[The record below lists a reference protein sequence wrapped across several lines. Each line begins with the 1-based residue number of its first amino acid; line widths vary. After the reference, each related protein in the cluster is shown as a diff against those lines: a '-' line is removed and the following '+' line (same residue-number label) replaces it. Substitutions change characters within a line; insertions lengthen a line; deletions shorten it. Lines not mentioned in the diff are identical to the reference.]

1 MVQLRIV
8 SGSGSHDKIRLFVTN
23 VKSNS
28 SSIENVEGVLGIE
41 LGWQLLGI
49 ELGMYGQLLGGIELG
64 RCGSCWALRCVCGGS
79 CWALN
84 SGCVCEQLLGIELG
98 VGSCHC

>member
-28 SSIENVEGVLGIE
+28 SSIGNVEGLLGIE
-41 LGWQLLGI
+41 LGMCGQLLGI
-49 ELGMYGQLLGGIELG
+49 ELGMYGQLLGIQLG
-64 RCGSCWALRCVCGGS
+64 MCG
-79 CWALN
+79 
-84 SGCVCEQLLGIELG
+84 QLLGIELG
-98 VGSCHC
+98 GVWAVAGWH

>member
-28 SSIENVEGVLGIE
+28 SSIGNVEGLLGIE
-41 LGWQLLGI
+41 LGMCGQLLGI
-49 ELGMYGQLLGGIELG
+49 ELGMYGQLLGIQLG
-64 RCGSCWALRCVCGGS
+64 MCG
-79 CWALN
+79 
-84 SGCVCEQLLGIELG
+84 QLLGIELG
-98 VGSCHC
+98 CGRCHC

>member
-28 SSIENVEGVLGIE
+28 SSIGNVEGLLGIE
-41 LGWQLLGI
+41 LGMCGQLLGI
-49 ELGMYGQLLGGIELG
+49 ELGGV
-64 RCGSCWALRCVCGGS
+64 WAVAG
-79 CWALN
+79 W
-84 SGCVCEQLLGIELG
+84 
-98 VGSCHC
+98 H

>member
-1 MVQLRIV
+1 MMAQWSNFASCLDQDLMIKV
-8 SGSGSHDKIRLFVTN
+8 RLFVTN

-49 ELGMYGQLLGGIELG
+49 ELGMCGQLSLLVTVMQLIPN
-64 RCGSCWALRCVCGGS
+64 V
-79 CWALN
+79 
-84 SGCVCEQLLGIELG
+84 EQLSMI
-98 VGSCHC
+98 S

>member
-28 SSIENVEGVLGIE
+28 SSIGNVEGLLGIE
-41 LGWQLLGI
+41 LGMCGQLLGIELGMCGQLLGI
-49 ELGMYGQLLGGIELG
+49 ELGMYGQLLGIQLG
-64 RCGSCWALRCVCGGS
+64 MCG
-79 CWALN
+79 
-84 SGCVCEQLLGIELG
+84 QLLGIELG
-98 VGSCHC
+98 GVWAVAGWH

>member
-28 SSIENVEGVLGIE
+28 SSSIGNVEGLLGIE
-41 LGWQLLGI
+41 LGMCGQLLGIQLGMCGQLLGI
-49 ELGMYGQLLGGIELG
+49 ELGGV
-64 RCGSCWALRCVCGGS
+64 WAVAG
-79 CWALN
+79 W
-84 SGCVCEQLLGIELG
+84 
-98 VGSCHC
+98 H

>member
-28 SSIENVEGVLGIE
+28 SSIGNVEGLLGIE
-41 LGWQLLGI
+41 LGMCGQLLGI
-49 ELGMYGQLLGGIELG
+49 ELGMCVQLLDGIELGMCGQLLGIELG
-64 RCGSCWALRCVCGGS
+64 R
-79 CWALN
+79 
-84 SGCVCEQLLGIELG
+84 CEQLLGIELG
-98 VGSCHC
+98 V

>member
-28 SSIENVEGVLGIE
+28 SSIGNVEGLLGIE
-41 LGWQLLGI
+41 LGMCGLLLGIELGMCGQLLGI
-49 ELGMYGQLLGGIELG
+49 ELGMCVQLLGGIEH
-64 RCGSCWALRCVCGGS
+64 
-79 CWALN
+79 
-84 SGCVCEQLLGIELG
+84 
-98 VGSCHC
+98 VGAAAGH